1 MTETR
6 EQVVARVTAAVEG
19 AADGA
24 FDFDRPNP
32 VTGAPLGLVAPRPR
46 RRPADHRPGRT
57 GGEAR
62 LVRRPPRELAGRA
75 GRFDRTVRPLD
86 CLQRCRIV
94 KQET

>member
-32 VTGAPLGLVAPRPR
+32 VTGAPLGLVAPGHR
-46 RRPADHRPGRT
+46 RRPADHRPGHA

-62 LVRRPPRELAGRA
+62 LVRWPPRELSGL
-75 GRFDRTVRPLD
+75 GRTV
-86 CLQRCRIV
+86 
-94 KQET
+94 

>member
-32 VTGAPLGLVAPRPR
+32 VTGAPLGLVAP
-46 RRPADHRPGRT
+46 PGRAADLLIT
-57 GGEAR
+57 DPGTLA
-62 LVRRPPRELAGRA
+62 VKHVWCAGR
-75 GRFDRTVRPLD
+75 RVS
-86 CLQRCRIV
+86 
-94 KQET
+94 

>member
-32 VTGAPLGLVAPRPR
+32 VTGAPLGLVAPRP
-46 RRPADHRPGRT
+46 
-57 GGEAR
+57 
-62 LVRRPPRELAGRA
+62 PPP
-75 GRFDRTVRPLD
+75 T
-86 CLQRCRIV
+86 C
-94 KQET
+94 

>member
-24 FDFDRPNP
+24 FGFDRPNP
-32 VTGAPLGLVAPRPR
+32 VTGAPLGLVAPGRAADLLITDPGT
-46 RRPADHRPGRT
+46 RRPAHQTCFTASVPGHA

-62 LVRRPPRELAGRA
+62 LVRRPPRELSGL
-75 GRFDRTVRPLD
+75 GRTV
-86 CLQRCRIV
+86 
-94 KQET
+94 

>member
-32 VTGAPLGLVAPRPR
+32 VTGAPLGLVAP
-46 RRPADHRPGRT
+46 PA
-57 GGEAR
+57 A
-62 LVRRPPRELAGRA
+62 PP
-75 GRFDRTVRPLD
+75 T
-86 CLQRCRIV
+86 C
-94 KQET
+94 

>member
-6 EQVVARVTAAVEG
+6 EQVVARVTAAVDG

-24 FDFDRPNP
+24 FGFDRPNP
-32 VTGAPLGLVAPRPR
+32 VTDPGTLAVEHVWCAGR
-46 RRPADHRPGRT
+46 R
-57 GGEAR
+57 
-62 LVRRPPRELAGRA
+62 VSCAGRA

>member
-32 VTGAPLGLVAPRPR
+32 VTGAPLGLVAPGRA
-46 RRPADHRPGRT
+46 ADLLITGHA

-62 LVRRPPRELAGRA
+62 LVRWPPRELSGL
-75 GRFDRTVRPLD
+75 GRTV
-86 CLQRCRIV
+86 
-94 KQET
+94 